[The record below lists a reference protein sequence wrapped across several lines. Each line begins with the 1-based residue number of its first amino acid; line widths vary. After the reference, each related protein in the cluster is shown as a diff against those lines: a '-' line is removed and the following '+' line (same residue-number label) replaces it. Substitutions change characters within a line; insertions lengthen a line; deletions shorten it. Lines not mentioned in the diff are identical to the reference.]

1 MMHCMAALWTSG
13 ELVWIKSSLSWEDG
27 ESLGLVSVNWRVC
40 PFHCRMEGKRN
51 RWLEK
56 SCYYLRCHPLLF
68 CFCLFFFFPEYIFWL
83 FLRVLI
89 CSSLHWSVSGLSTAL
104 PSNYLFWF
112 HCLLS
117 SQTEGHFGM
126 LFFNRKLIIKKEG
139 GKKKAWLLSL
149 LFGFVQGKVG
159 NRTMQQIEG
168 VRPL

>member
-1 MMHCMAALWTSG
+1 MWSFTFKASRSSRRQLQSPTPGPLYWLLYCLSPKMMHCMAALWTSG

-89 CSSLHWSVSGLSTAL
+89 CSSLHWSVSGLSTATCSSFQL
-104 PSNYLFWF
+104 PFLIP
-112 HCLLS
+112 LPIE
-117 SQTEGHFGM
+117 QP
-126 LFFNRKLIIKKEG
+126 NR
-139 GKKKAWLLSL
+139 
-149 LFGFVQGKVG
+149 
-159 NRTMQQIEG
+159 
-168 VRPL
+168 RPLRNAVFQQKTNN